1 MKSKKRI
8 SILVVVALIVTTFLF
23 QTNVQAVTVQEQYIN
38 QNRSYQT
45 LNATG
50 LVIHDTDAEGGT
62 AQNNRD
68 YFNRVYSASSAHY
81 FVDWSTVIQTVPE
94 SEVAWHA
101 GPTANHRYLSIEMCM
116 PYGNNQAQFNATYK
130 KTVELAADICKRH
143 GWSSNDIHSH
153 YWVSYNFHET
163 DHEDPIEFLQSY
175 GKSWDIFL
183 QDIQNAING
192 QTISVTSS
200 SKSQIN
206 NNDIATL
213 QKELNSQALGDL
225 EVDSIAGP
233 KTLGACPLL
242 KIGSRGNITKWV
254 QAKLGITADGIFGN
268 QTRRAI
274 IDFQIKNGL
283 YSDGIIGQYTWS
295 KLLGL

>member
-8 SILVVVALIVTTFLF
+8 SLVLIVAIIVATFLLPI
-23 QTNVQAVTVQEQYIN
+23 NVQASTIEQQYIN

-81 FVDWSTVIQTVPE
+81 FVDWNKVIQTVPE

-101 GPTANHRYLSIEMCM
+101 GPTASHRYLSIEMCM
-116 PYGNNQAQFNATYK
+116 PYGNDQAQFNETYL

-143 GWSSNDIHSH
+143 GWSSKDIHSH
-153 YWVSYNFHET
+153 YWVSNTFHET
-163 DHEDPIEFLQSY
+163 DHEDPIAFLQQY
-175 GKSWDIFL
+175 GKSWDVL
-183 QDIQNAING
+183 LCDIQKAING
-192 QTISVTSS
+192 QSIIVTESA
-200 SKSQIN
+200 QT
-206 NNDIATL
+206 NDNTIATL
-213 QKELNSQALGDL
+213 QSELNSQAFGNLD
-225 EVDSIAGP
+225 VDNIAGP
-233 KTLGACPLL
+233 KTLRACPLL
-242 KIGSRGNITKWV
+242 RQGSRGNITKWV

-268 QTRRAI
+268 QTRRAVV
-274 IDFQIKNGL
+274 DFQIKNDL
-283 YSDGIIGQYTWS
+283 YSDGVIGQYTWS